1 MDMKTRIAQLLAD
14 TLHKTWPEAEGL
26 PEAADIRGQLAVPP
40 DPNLGDYAFPCFRFA
55 KVLRMAPP
63 KIAEAVA
70 AAFDAPETARV
81 EAVNGYLNFFLNR
94 VNFAKGTLENVLAS
108 GEKYGSSDMGAGK
121 TICLDYSSINI
132 AKRFHIGHLSTT
144 MLGHSLKRIYEHL
157 GYKTV
162 GINHLGDWGTQFGK
176 MICAYKLWGS
186 EEQVEKGGVNEL
198 TRLYV
203 KFHAEAEEH
212 PELEDEGRAWFK
224 KIEDGDPEALRI
236 FNWFKE
242 LTLRDTAR
250 VYDLL
255 GVKFD
260 SYAGESFYNDKMG
273 RVIDELKAKN
283 LLTISDGASIV
294 DLEKYNMPPCLI
306 LKKDGATLYATRDIA
321 AALYRHDTYHFDKC
335 LYVVAYQQDLHFR
348 QWFKVL
354 ELMGYDWAKDCVHV
368 AFGMISYEGQ
378 SLSTRKGNIVYLEDQ
393 LDQAQEKALK
403 IIEEKSPNLE
413 NKAEVARQVGIGA
426 VVYADLSNNRIKDI
440 DFSWDRAL
448 NFDGETGPY
457 VQYTHARCC
466 SVLRKAAELNLPD
479 PDYSALQDDEAQDCL
494 RKLGRFPD
502 VIKEAADKYE
512 PSMITRAVT
521 DLAQA
526 YNKFYYEH
534 RILDDDPAVA
544 AARVALTRA
553 MKSVIKTGLYLIG
566 IEAPERM

>member
-1 MDMKTRIAQLLAD
+1 MDMKTCIAQLLAD
-14 TLHKTWPEAEGL
+14 TLHKTWPEVEGL
-26 PEAADIRGQLAVPP
+26 PKAADIRGQLAVPP

-94 VNFAKGTLENVLAS
+94 VNFAKGTLENVLVS

-378 SLSTRKGNIVYLEDQ
+378 SLSTRKGNIVYLEDL

-440 DFSWDRAL
+440 DFCWDRAL

>member
-94 VNFAKGTLENVLAS
+94 VNFAKGTLENVLVS

-378 SLSTRKGNIVYLEDQ
+378 SLSTRKGNIVYLEDL

-440 DFSWDRAL
+440 DFCWDRAL